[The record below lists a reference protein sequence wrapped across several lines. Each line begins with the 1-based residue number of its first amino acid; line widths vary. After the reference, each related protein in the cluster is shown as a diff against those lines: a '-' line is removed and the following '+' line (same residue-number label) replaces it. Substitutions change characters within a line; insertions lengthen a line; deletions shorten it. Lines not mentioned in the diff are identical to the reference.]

1 MRKIALFLIGLCL
14 FSSCKNKK
22 EDNTIKYVGPK
33 TIDIVLQE
41 KYKIEAKSKGD
52 ISFYSENEIIAEISP
67 DGTITGKN
75 IGTTNIKLSTTEDEL
90 SIPVVVNLFEEPT
103 LNFGASLKEIKD
115 LYGTPQY
122 SGDNVIR
129 YGGGEVHPD
138 EWYSFTV
145 WMMDFFFIDDEYVE
159 ADVYIDNDWKG
170 RLNEYLNKY
179 SYKGLFN
186 DTLNGE
192 LTDYHLYL
200 NNEDPEKADVMI
212 GKIDNV
218 GKYNDI
224 CLFYIPYESKTRAK
238 VTIPESVKNKVLI
251 ERQ

>member
-1 MRKIALFLIGLCL
+1 
-14 FSSCKNKK
+14 
-22 EDNTIKYVGPK
+22 
-33 TIDIVLQE
+33 
-41 KYKIEAKSKGD
+41 
-52 ISFYSENEIIAEISP
+52 
-67 DGTITGKN
+67 
-75 IGTTNIKLSTTEDEL
+75 
-90 SIPVVVNLFEEPT
+90 
-103 LNFGASLKEIKD
+103 
-115 LYGTPQY
+115 
-122 SGDNVIR
+122 
-129 YGGGEVHPD
+129 
-138 EWYSFTV
+138 
-145 WMMDFFFIDDEYVE
+145 MDFFFVDDEYVE

-179 SYKGLFN
+179 SYKGVFN

-192 LTDYHLYL
+192 LTDFHLYL

-251 ERQ
+251 EKQ